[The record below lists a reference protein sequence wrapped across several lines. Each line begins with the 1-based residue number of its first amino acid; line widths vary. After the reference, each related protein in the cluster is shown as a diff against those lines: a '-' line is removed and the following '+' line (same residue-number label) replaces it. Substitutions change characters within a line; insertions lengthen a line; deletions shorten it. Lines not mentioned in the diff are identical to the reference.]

1 MEVYEDIA
9 RLANEIGH
17 SPDFVLVVCFWL
29 SILCGFGL
37 GLLVSHRW
45 R

>member
-1 MEVYEDIA
+1 MEVYKDIA
-9 RLANEIGH
+9 QLANEIGR
-17 SPDFVLVVCFWL
+17 SPDFVLAVCFWL

-37 GLLVSHRW
+37 GLFITYLR

>member
-9 RLANEIGH
+9 RLANELGR
-17 SPDFVLVVCFWL
+17 SPDFVLAVCSWL
-29 SILCGFGL
+29 SGFSGFCL
-37 GLLVSHRW
+37 AMLIAYLR